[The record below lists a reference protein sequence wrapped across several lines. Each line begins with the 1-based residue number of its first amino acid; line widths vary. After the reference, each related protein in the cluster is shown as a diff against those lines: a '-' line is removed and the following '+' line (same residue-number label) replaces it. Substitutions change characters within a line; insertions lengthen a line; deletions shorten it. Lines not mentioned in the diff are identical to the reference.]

1 MFFSYRS
8 EMDVFY
14 RQYNTY
20 RILLSVVGLWPYH
33 KTIYSTIHRI
43 LISVIILAYIVFQ
56 VLSLYKSGIT
66 FRGCIITLSA
76 TCPITAILMRYV
88 SSAAVFPATECLFD
102 YLRTT
107 ETMLKDQ
114 FEIYILMKYVDYSTS
129 IIHIFLCLCCSWTLL
144 AASYVFTPITLDL
157 LMPLNESR
165 RRYFSLLTMFS
176 HDRIEY
182 VDMVCVNILVI
193 YTIGLLCVAGTDL
206 TFVVFAHYICGM
218 FEITSY
224 RMRKTIAGLSSS
236 RQIDPNFRDFRY
248 VVDNHRNTLLFINY
262 LLSNYRIH
270 YLLPSAVAV
279 VSVSVSLHR
288 LSRTITDAEDEKEIF
303 ICIFFLISHL
313 VFLYISCSSGQIIID
328 RSLNVFKES
337 YNSTWYC
344 MPVEAQKLLL
354 FIMLRS
360 STESIVNIFGFFVA
374 SHAGFTTL
382 LSTSFSYFTVI
393 YSSQ

>member
-1 MFFSYRS
+1 
-8 EMDVFY
+8 
-14 RQYNTY
+14 
-20 RILLSVVGLWPYH
+20 
-33 KTIYSTIHRI
+33 
-43 LISVIILAYIVFQ
+43 
-56 VLSLYKSGIT
+56 
-66 FRGCIITLSA
+66 
-76 TCPITAILMRYV
+76 MRYV

-374 SHAGFTTL
+374 SHAGFTTVILSVCYCIIDTLCL
-382 LSTSFSYFTVI
+382 LVKCYRISVAEYVFLI
-393 YSSQ
+393 LYSDILESIECLMHH